1 MELTPFRRLLPQV
14 GGHEQRLRGLSDGE
28 LTAAAQA
35 ARDETEIC
43 ACGREAARRALGE
56 RPYDVQ
62 VLGTL
67 AMLSGLIAEMATGE
81 GKTLSGALAAAT
93 RCVAGR

>member
-1 MELTPFRRLLPQV
+1 MQISSIVRWLLQKPGTTELAPFWKLLPQV
-14 GGHEQRLRGLSDGE
+14 SGHEQRLRGLTDGE

-35 ARDETEIC
+35 ARDDAEIC

-62 VLGTL
+62 V
-67 AMLSGLIAEMATGE
+67 
-81 GKTLSGALAAAT
+81 
-93 RCVAGR
+93 

>member
-1 MELTPFRRLLPQV
+1 MLQKPGTTDLAPFRKLLPQV
-14 GGHEQRLRGLSDGE
+14 SGHEQRLGGLTDGE

-35 ARDETEIC
+35 ARDDAEIC

-67 AMLSGLIAEMATGE
+67 ALLSGL
-81 GKTLSGALAAAT
+81 
-93 RCVAGR
+93 V